1 LDDLEK
7 ERRMSS
13 GTEPISND
21 EIRLVVER
29 LSRPH
34 PSGGRVIERAGV
46 LAEGARS
53 GAILEWLGDH
63 EWMPEE
69 DAPPVAGRDRGSGL
83 YGARRDGGRAGSRAP
98 RRYVSPPA

>member
-1 LDDLEK
+1 
-7 ERRMSS
+7 MSS
-13 GTEPISND
+13 ETEPITDD

-46 LAEGARS
+46 LAEGSRS
-53 GAILEWLGDH
+53 GAILAWLGDH
-63 EWMPEE
+63 EWVPEE
-69 DAPPVAGRDRGSGL
+69 DAPKVAPRGGSGL
-83 YGARRDGGRAGSRAP
+83 YGARRDSAPVGSRAP

>member
-1 LDDLEK
+1 
-7 ERRMSS
+7 MSS

-21 EIRLVVER
+21 EIRLVVQR

-69 DAPPVAGRDRGSGL
+69 DVPAVAARGGSGL
-83 YGARRDGGRAGSRAP
+83 YGARRDSGRAGSRAP

>member
-1 LDDLEK
+1 
-7 ERRMSS
+7 MSS
-13 GTEPISND
+13 GTEPISDD
-21 EIRLVVER
+21 EIRLAVNR

-46 LAEGARS
+46 LAEGTRS

-69 DAPPVAGRDRGSGL
+69 EVPAVAGRGAGSGL
-83 YGARRDGGRAGSRAP
+83 YGARRDSRAGSRAP
-98 RRYVSPPA
+98 RRYVSPPV